1 MFAQPNISYFPL
13 DRVYTLI
20 SPNLIEKA
28 GLEKKREYV
37 WGQRPYCVLC
47 LQSLAVRSNSRL
59 KA

>member
-28 GLEKKREYV
+28 GLEKNENTFGGNDLIVCSVYK
-37 WGQRPYCVLC
+37 
-47 LQSLAVRSNSRL
+47 ARL
-59 KA
+59 